1 MARQARPQ
9 GPDRAGGCQARGVPG
24 GRWPAAF
31 QPWRASARPGGAAGR
46 PDRSGPGSG
55 GSRCV
60 HPGGFGGP
68 ARFRYRRGAGAGRGR
83 LRGRTRLPVRHDGR
97 RRARRG
103 QGPRHPDPPVQADP
117 ATARRG
123 FGGRV
128 ARGRPRDPHAGMM
141 VSGGQLLGF
150 TLASLVLIVIPGP
163 GVLFIVGRALAHGRR
178 TALATACGHA
188 AGNYVVAACV
198 ALGLGAL
205 LQRSASV
212 FVVVKLAGAL
222 YLVWL
227 GVHAIRHRKSLADA
241 FAVATEPREGWRA
254 FRDGV
259 VVGVTNPK
267 SYILFGAILPQFV
280 SRAAGNV
287 PAQMLLLA
295 LVSVAIGAVSDCGW
309 GFAASAVRG
318 WFARSPRRF
327 ELVGGAGG
335 LAMIGVG
342 VTVAVTG
349 RTS

>member
-1 MARQARPQ
+1 
-9 GPDRAGGCQARGVPG
+9 
-24 GRWPAAF
+24 
-31 QPWRASARPGGAAGR
+31 
-46 PDRSGPGSG
+46 
-55 GSRCV
+55 
-60 HPGGFGGP
+60 
-68 ARFRYRRGAGAGRGR
+68 
-83 LRGRTRLPVRHDGR
+83 
-97 RRARRG
+97 
-103 QGPRHPDPPVQADP
+103 
-117 ATARRG
+117 
-123 FGGRV
+123 
-128 ARGRPRDPHAGMM
+128 M
-141 VSGGQLLGF
+141 VSSGQLLGF
-150 TLASLVLIVIPGP
+150 TLASVVLIVIPGP
-163 GVLFIVGRALAHGRR
+163 GVLFVVGRALAHGRR

-198 ALGLGAL
+198 AVGLGTL

-212 FVVVKLAGAL
+212 FTVVKLVGAV

-227 GVHAIRHRKSLADA
+227 GIHAIRHRKSLADA

-280 SRAAGNV
+280 NRGAGDV
-287 PAQMLLLA
+287 PGQMLLLSV
-295 LVSVAIGAVSDCGW
+295 VSVLLGAISDCTW

-327 ELVGGAGG
+327 EMVGGAGG

-349 RTS
+349 RRS